1 MSSAGISR
9 LAEAL
14 SHMVESPG
22 GRSAVDLVHHIA
34 DLLAVLCAD
43 PVYKVFYGAIVSASA
58 GPSGRAG
65 SRFEILIPGTV
76 ECGGEVL

>member
-1 MSSAGISR
+1 MCRNPSAGISR

-22 GRSAVDLVHHIA
+22 GRSAADLVHQVA

-43 PVYKVFYGAIVSASA
+43 PVYKVFYGAIVSTPELDGPTTSGVSA
-58 GPSGRAG
+58 NR
-65 SRFEILIPGTV
+65 TV
-76 ECGGEVL
+76 FKVRV